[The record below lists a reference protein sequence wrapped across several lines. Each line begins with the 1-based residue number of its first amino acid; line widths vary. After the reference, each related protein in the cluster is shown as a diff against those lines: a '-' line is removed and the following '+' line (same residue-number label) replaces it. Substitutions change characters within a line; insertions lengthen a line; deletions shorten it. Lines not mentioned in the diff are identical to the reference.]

1 MKIVK
6 KAFEK
11 DGGGSVTLVPDEDED
26 MWHVFNLVSA
36 TELDRVKASTIRCP
50 CSAPAAPWPLGSG
63 LPSVPLLPSCPLA
76 SRAPLPA

>member
-50 CSAPAAPWPLGSG
+50 CPPQC
-63 LPSVPLLPSCPLA
+63 PLLPPCPLA

>member
-50 CSAPAAPWPLGSG
+50 CLPAPRGAP
-63 LPSVPLLPSCPLA
+63 CPLA